1 MAGICGL
8 FVLGIVGYRHQKQ
21 KRLGELYWRK
31 QHYRKYVR
39 FINRRLYRKLRRKGL
54 LRGTQI
60 TDAAFAEVL
69 SKGKRGLSEED
80 AVRYM
85 KIVKKA
91 AFSGEALT
99 REEAVFC
106 CKVYADFF

>member
-1 MAGICGL
+1 M
-8 FVLGIVGYRHQKQ
+8 
-21 KRLGELYWRK
+21 
-31 QHYRKYVR
+31 R

-60 TDAAFAEVL
+60 TDAAFAEAL
-69 SKGKRGLSEED
+69 SKGKCGLSEED
-80 AVRYM
+80 AARYM
-85 KIVKKA
+85 EIVKKA

-99 REEAVFC
+99 REETVFC